1 MYVTLQV
8 VLAALLSV
16 CRSHEEA
23 NPLYKQLRSEGI
35 VVEGKTLATLPAPTV
50 PDGLDAAGQQ
60 AALKSIPMR
69 VSPGDFTRKSV
80 VAPYAMSIG
89 DLAETEAGIRIR
101 TLDVWFIVY
110 GDLEVIRTNRR
121 WLDELL
127 RQAEGDVH
135 VLSADELQKRGVSIP
150 AELAHRASYTHAAS
164 TLLQRV
170 RVEVTTHAV
179 YSQSGEST
187 LLAGTVDPRFGDDK
201 EFPNKWRPVEISG
214 GRKKLGPAEVYSVSA
229 GYWKA
234 TQLHSPPG
242 AILIEYHSVVEQPS
256 GWFGGRDL
264 LRSKMPL
271 AVQSEIRTFRR
282 KVKKA
287 MQ

>member
-1 MYVTLQV
+1 
-8 VLAALLSV
+8 
-16 CRSHEEA
+16 
-23 NPLYKQLRSEGI
+23 
-35 VVEGKTLATLPAPTV
+35 
-50 PDGLDAAGQQ
+50 
-60 AALKSIPMR
+60 
-69 VSPGDFTRKSV
+69 
-80 VAPYAMSIG
+80 MSIG
-89 DLAETEAGIRIR
+89 DLTETEAGIRIR

-110 GDLEVIRTNRR
+110 GDLEVIRANRQ

-135 VLSADELQKRGVSIP
+135 VLSADDLEKRGISIP
-150 AELAHRASYTHAAS
+150 TELTERASYTHAAS
-164 TLLQRV
+164 TLLERV
-170 RVEVTTHAV
+170 RLEVTTHAV

-187 LLAGTVDPRFGDDK
+187 LLAGKVDPRFAGDE
-201 EFPNKWRPVEISG
+201 EFPNRWRSVEISG
-214 GRKKLGPAEVYSVSA
+214 GRKRLGPAEVYSVSA

-234 TQLHSPPG
+234 TQLRSPAG

-271 AVQSEIRTFRR
+271 AVQSEVRTFRR